1 MEGEHEPMREQGE
14 SMPIFFE
21 IAARE
26 LSLNRLYLQGRV
38 EEWVDSVIRRL
49 PDGLNGF
56 KRILE
61 DDQVY
66 AAWQQRRLALVDR
79 EVDVRPGGTDKA
91 SEMAADWLKEQV
103 EHLDLPSIIEDA
115 HYGIFYGFSVAE
127 MMYARDG
134 RHIAIDNILVRDRTR
149 FRITHD
155 WNLRL
160 IDTEEGQDPGM
171 EIPENKMWVFQ
182 SGGTHG
188 DESYGTGVAHYLYWL
203 VLFRR
208 GVIRDWLSYLER
220 FAGPTAIGKYPPGA
234 PPEDIKRLV
243 ESLLAFRS
251 DSAIALPEDMN
262 IDTIQNN
269 STAATDYGAPYDR
282 FTDAIS
288 KVILSG
294 TMTMEDGSSLSQ
306 AQVHADVAESVQRA
320 DARRIYGS
328 LSRPSPYG
336 PAPLQWHTAWNFPGA
351 KVPHLF
357 AVFETEEDINKVAVR
372 DELLSRIGIRPD
384 QEKVDKTYGPGYKIS
399 DIGNVYAQTSPAQ
412 QQPETAGMLDDPSFA
427 ETDPE
432 AWAEVLQDGSMESAL
447 SDVQKTVNKARSFKS
462 MLKRLTLRFARTE
475 SFGERLLT
483 GILASNLA
491 GRADAVDEL
500 EGNAGPEA

>member
-1 MEGEHEPMREQGE
+1 MPMRQKDE
-14 SMPIFFE
+14 SLPIFFE
-21 IAARE
+21 VAARE
-26 LSLNRLYLQGRV
+26 LSLNRLFLKDRV
-38 EEWVDSVIRRL
+38 EDWVDSVIRRF
-49 PDGLNGF
+49 PDGLEGY

-79 EVDVRPGGTDKA
+79 EIDVRPGGTDKA

-103 EHLDLPSIIEDA
+103 EHLDFPSIIEDA
-115 HYGIFYGFSVAE
+115 HYGIYYGFSVSE
-127 MMYARDG
+127 MMYAQDG
-134 RHIAIDNILVRDRTR
+134 RHVAIDNILVRDRTR

-155 WNLRL
+155 WQLRL

-171 EIPENKMWVFQ
+171 EIPPNKMWVFQ
-182 SGGTHG
+182 SGGTHV
-188 DESYGTGVAHYLYWL
+188 DESYGMGVAHYLYWL

-234 PPEDIKRLV
+234 PEKDIQRLV

-251 DSAIALPEDMN
+251 DSAIALPEDML
-262 IDTIQNN
+262 IETIQNN

-282 FTDAIS
+282 FTSAIS

-320 DARRIYGS
+320 DARRVYGS

-336 PAPLQWHTAWNFPGA
+336 PAPFQWLTAWNFPNA

-357 AVFETEEDINKVAVR
+357 AQFETPEDVNKVAVR

-384 QEKVDKTYGPGYKIS
+384 QDKVDKTYGPGYKIS
-399 DIGNVYAQTSPAQ
+399 DLGNVYAQTSPAQ
-412 QQPETAGMLDDPSFA
+412 QQPETGGMLDDPSFA
-427 ETDPE
+427 DTDPE
-432 AWAEVLQDGSMESAL
+432 EWAMLLQDGSMESAL
-447 SDVQKTVNKARSFKS
+447 TDVKKTVDKSRSFKA
-462 MLKRLTLRFARTE
+462 MLRRLTLRFARTE
-475 SFGERLLT
+475 TDGERLLE

-491 GRADAVDEL
+491 GRADAVDEI
-500 EGNAGPEA
+500 EANAGPAA